1 MSGCRLAHLR
11 ILFIFVVG
19 TLDLIYFALYNAFSN
34 CCSPMESKLAT
45 LSPTRLEVL
54 LARPLRQVAAAA
66 EVVATGHTIAQD
78 SPCKYL

>member
-1 MSGCRLAHLR
+1 
-11 ILFIFVVG
+11 
-19 TLDLIYFALYNAFSN
+19 
-34 CCSPMESKLAT
+34 MESKLAT

-66 EVVATGHTIAQD
+66 EGVATYHTIAQD